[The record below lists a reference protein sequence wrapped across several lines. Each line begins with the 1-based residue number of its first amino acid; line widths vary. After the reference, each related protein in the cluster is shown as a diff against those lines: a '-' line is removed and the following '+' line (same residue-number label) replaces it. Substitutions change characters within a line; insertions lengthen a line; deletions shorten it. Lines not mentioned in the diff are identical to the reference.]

1 MPNESESKQLTFN
14 LLMQSDRQEL
24 NSPQD
29 DFRNFE
35 FGAKEIQFAQTNQEA
50 NAFVEAALYKTTS

>member
-35 FGAKEIQFAQTNQEA
+35 FGAEEIQFVQTKREA
-50 NAFVEAALYKTTS
+50 NTFVEAALRKIPS